1 MTITGGSSGVTFT
14 ATYLSENVALHGD
27 SYVGL
32 EYFLG
37 AAGSGNN
44 GQIKLVA
51 AKVADVAEGYVPD
64 IDINALNKTL
74 ADAKKVAITAAN
86 LAEYQEIYD
95 GAYAKYLAMNYT
107 QSKSFAIADLEA
119 LKANLDGYAE
129 DVKTAAALDETIAAL
144 PASVNKDNYA
154 AAKSAIEGAKATY
167 DGLGEG
173 GKKLVTKKA
182 QLDACLA
189 ALASFESDKDAAANV
204 DALIAALPADITA
217 ENYATARAA
226 VEAAENAYA
235 ALTAEQ
241 KSLVSRY
248 AELTAARTRLDAA
261 APTPD
266 SGSESGKNSETEAG
280 CGSNAAYAGFAA
292 ATVLLAAAVVLI
304 KKKRA

>member
-1 MTITGGSSGVTFT
+1 M
-14 ATYLSENVALHGD
+14 
-27 SYVGL
+27 
-32 EYFLG
+32 
-37 AAGSGNN
+37 
-44 GQIKLVA
+44 
-51 AKVADVAEGYVPD
+51 
-64 IDINALNKTL
+64 
-74 ADAKKVAITAAN
+74 
-86 LAEYQEIYD
+86 
-95 GAYAKYLAMNYT
+95 
-107 QSKSFAIADLEA
+107 
-119 LKANLDGYAE
+119 
-129 DVKTAAALDETIAAL
+129 
-144 PASVNKDNYA
+144 
-154 AAKSAIEGAKATY
+154 
-167 DGLGEG
+167 
-173 GKKLVTKKA
+173 TKKA

-266 SGSESGKNSETEAG
+266 SESGKNSETEAG

>member
-1 MTITGGSSGVTFT
+1 MRSSRRF
-14 ATYLSENVALHGD
+14 
-27 SYVGL
+27 
-32 EYFLG
+32 
-37 AAGSGNN
+37 
-44 GQIKLVA
+44 
-51 AKVADVAEGYVPD
+51 PP
-64 IDINALNKTL
+64 TL
-74 ADAKKVAITAAN
+74 
-86 LAEYQEIYD
+86 
-95 GAYAKYLAMNYT
+95 
-107 QSKSFAIADLEA
+107 
-119 LKANLDGYAE
+119 
-129 DVKTAAALDETIAAL
+129 
-144 PASVNKDNYA
+144 P
-154 AAKSAIEGAKATY
+154 
-167 DGLGEG
+167 
-173 GKKLVTKKA
+173 
-182 QLDACLA
+182 
-189 ALASFESDKDAAANV
+189 
-204 DALIAALPADITA
+204 A